1 MNKPISDM
9 QKPLPESE
17 VLLRL
22 EGVSK
27 SFGGVRALR
36 DVRLDLRAGEVHAL
50 MGENGAGKSTLIK
63 ILGGIYQADRADI
76 SISGQ
81 RHTIEGVKDSQKLG
95 ISIVHQELI
104 LVEGMTVAENM
115 FLGKELKNRYG
126 LIDHARMAR
135 EASKVISRFAVTI
148 DPNAEVS
155 SLSLAQKQIVE
166 IAKALLNEARII
178 VMDEPTAALTQ
189 GEVEKLFEI
198 VRQLKSHN
206 CSVLYVSHRM
216 EEIFALSDRI
226 TVFRDGQYIS
236 TVTTSK
242 TTSDELIRLMVG
254 RDLTDFYRSKQHD
267 VGEDT
272 ALQVSNL
279 SRAPLLRDISF
290 ALGKGEVLG
299 FYGLI
304 GAGRTELARVLF
316 GIDRKTGGDIR
327 VDGKDVTINSP
338 TDAIGL
344 GIALAPESRK
354 EQGLVL
360 EHSVAFNITLA
371 ILKRFQGALFLDK
384 SQDGA
389 AATDYIRRLG
399 VKVSSPLQ
407 SASKLSGGNQ
417 QKVVLAK
424 WLATEPKVLI
434 LDEPTRGID
443 IGAKTE
449 IYQLIGQLAESGLS
463 IIFISSDLPEVMHI
477 SDRICVM
484 RNGTI
489 AGIPAQADFSEEL
502 ILSLASGVGND

>member
-63 ILGGIYQADRADI
+63 ILGGIYQADSADI
-76 SISGQ
+76 SIGGQ

-115 FLGKELKNRYG
+115 FLGKELKNSYG

-267 VGEDT
+267 VGKDT

-316 GIDRKTGGDIR
+316 GIDRKTGGDIQ

-384 SQDGA
+384 
-389 AATDYIRRLG
+389 
-399 VKVSSPLQ
+399 
-407 SASKLSGGNQ
+407 
-417 QKVVLAK
+417 
-424 WLATEPKVLI
+424 
-434 LDEPTRGID
+434 
-443 IGAKTE
+443 
-449 IYQLIGQLAESGLS
+449 
-463 IIFISSDLPEVMHI
+463 
-477 SDRICVM
+477 
-484 RNGTI
+484 
-489 AGIPAQADFSEEL
+489 
-502 ILSLASGVGND
+502 

>member
-63 ILGGIYQADRADI
+63 ILGGIYQADSADI
-76 SISGQ
+76 SIGGQ

-384 SQDGA
+384 
-389 AATDYIRRLG
+389 
-399 VKVSSPLQ
+399 
-407 SASKLSGGNQ
+407 
-417 QKVVLAK
+417 
-424 WLATEPKVLI
+424 
-434 LDEPTRGID
+434 
-443 IGAKTE
+443 
-449 IYQLIGQLAESGLS
+449 
-463 IIFISSDLPEVMHI
+463 
-477 SDRICVM
+477 
-484 RNGTI
+484 
-489 AGIPAQADFSEEL
+489 
-502 ILSLASGVGND
+502 

>member
-63 ILGGIYQADRADI
+63 ILGGIYQADSADI
-76 SISGQ
+76 SIGGQ

-115 FLGKELKNRYG
+115 FLGKELKNSYG

-178 VMDEPTAALTQ
+178 FMDEPTAALTQ

-267 VGEDT
+267 VGKDT

-316 GIDRKTGGDIR
+316 GIDRKTGGDIQ

-384 SQDGA
+384 
-389 AATDYIRRLG
+389 
-399 VKVSSPLQ
+399 
-407 SASKLSGGNQ
+407 
-417 QKVVLAK
+417 
-424 WLATEPKVLI
+424 
-434 LDEPTRGID
+434 
-443 IGAKTE
+443 
-449 IYQLIGQLAESGLS
+449 
-463 IIFISSDLPEVMHI
+463 
-477 SDRICVM
+477 
-484 RNGTI
+484 
-489 AGIPAQADFSEEL
+489 
-502 ILSLASGVGND
+502 